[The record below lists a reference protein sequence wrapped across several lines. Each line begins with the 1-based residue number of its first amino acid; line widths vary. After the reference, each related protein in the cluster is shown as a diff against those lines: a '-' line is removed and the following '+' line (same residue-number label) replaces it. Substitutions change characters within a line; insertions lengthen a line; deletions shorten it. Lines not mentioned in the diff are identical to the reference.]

1 MGRVAQRFAFA
12 CASASLRL
20 CRSSSEHPTQPR
32 AALCALLS
40 SCHGR
45 LGLCPLRLL
54 LDRLRRFSRLSEG
67 EQFST
72 EVVALPFG
80 LFAPALLFRHSL
92 AQRGLRHL
100 TADPLGAELLPDFSQ
115 LAHKWS

>member
-1 MGRVAQRFAFA
+1 M
-12 CASASLRL
+12 LL
-20 CRSSSEHPTQPR
+20 LSSEYPPPQRPAR
-32 AALCALLS
+32 RPVYALLS
-40 SCHGR
+40 PSSSGAR
-45 LGLCPLRLL
+45 LCLLRLL

-100 TADPLGAELLPDFSQ
+100 TADPLGAELLLDFSQ

>member
-1 MGRVAQRFAFA
+1 M
-12 CASASLRL
+12 LL
-20 CRSSSEHPTQPR
+20 LSSEHSPPPR

-40 SCHGR
+40 PSSSGAR
-45 LGLCPLRLL
+45 LCLLRLL
-54 LDRLRRFSRLSEG
+54 VDRLRRFSRLSEG

-100 TADPLGAELLPDFSQ
+100 TADPLGAELLLDFSQ